1 MSIIWYFRSA
11 HAYLFVFD
19 ISSQESFNYISTI
32 RYTSTAQEEIENKR
46 RIIGVGELTILE
58 IFG

>member
-1 MSIIWYFRSA
+1 MSIILYFRSA

-32 RYTSTAQEEIENKR
+32 RYTFTAQVEIENK
-46 RIIGVGELTILE
+46 RIIGVGELTISE

>member
-32 RYTSTAQEEIENKR
+32 RYTFTAQDGIENKR
-46 RIIGVGELTILE
+46 IIGMGELTILE